1 MQRIDCD
8 ESSRRTQP
16 YPQLLQQ
23 SFRWRRLFCKVAR
36 PMAWPSHTQDP
47 LHMVLC
53 PLGIYRKP
61 KTMLKRGLRRDL
73 DKDDTIRCQT
83 KLKVTV
89 VIYPLP
95 AYAACLAKIV
105 ELTQWYQPSPTY
117 LYMIIQYSNILR
129 LALQMSDWLKFC
141 KLLQMTVDIHP
152 SFSHCTIQ
160 SLHLPSFSNLFV
172 WWWENYSQTI

>member
-1 MQRIDCD
+1 MQRIDCW
-8 ESSRRTQP
+8 SSFEGRNS
-16 YPQLLQQ
+16 QLLQQ
-23 SFRWRRLFCKVAR
+23 SFHWRRLFCKVAR

-160 SLHLPSFSNLFV
+160 SLHLPSFANLFV
-172 WWWENYSQTI
+172 FRWENDSQTI